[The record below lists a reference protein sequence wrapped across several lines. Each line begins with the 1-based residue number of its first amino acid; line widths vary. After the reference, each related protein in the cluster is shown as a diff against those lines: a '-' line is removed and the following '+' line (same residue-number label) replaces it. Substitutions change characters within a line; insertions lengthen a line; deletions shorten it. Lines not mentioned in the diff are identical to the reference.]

1 MFRNSRSLS
10 AVARWLRPAVLVW
23 LWALAVPGWAD
34 TLRIGG
40 SGGPLSCMPVLLDE
54 FKKTHSDAEISIV
67 GNLGSSGGVK
77 ALLAGALDIGLVSRP
92 LNASESARGAVGIE
106 YARTAFVFA
115 VEASVKPAAGAI
127 TSRELIGIF
136 RGEIT
141 AWPDGQ
147 KVRLV
152 LRPESDSSSQVIRA
166 MSMEMSYA
174 LTIAQQRR
182 GMLLAVTDQ
191 DSTAIVANTPGAIGT
206 ATQAQMLCER
216 RNIVALVLD
225 GIVPDTG
232 TIATGKYPF
241 VKRFFFVL
249 GEKPNAVARQFVEFV
264 QSKKGKEV
272 LARHGHW
279 VGPFTTHLPAGK

>member
-1 MFRNSRSLS
+1 MFRNSRSPSVL
-10 AVARWLRPAVLVW
+10 ARWLRPTVLVW
-23 LWALAVPGWAD
+23 LSAVAVPGWAD

-40 SGGPLSCMPVLLDE
+40 SGGPLSCMPLLLDE
-54 FKKTHSDAEISIV
+54 FKKIHSDAEIKIV

-77 ALLAGALDIGLVSRP
+77 ALLAGALDMGLVSRP
-92 LNASESARGAVGIE
+92 LSASESAQGAVSIE
-106 YARTAFVFA
+106 YARTAFVFV

-127 TSRELIGIF
+127 TSSELIGIF
-136 RGEIT
+136 RGEIN

-152 LRPESDSSSQVIRA
+152 LRPESDSASRVIRA
-166 MSMEMSYA
+166 MSVEISDA

-191 DSTAIVANTPGAIGT
+191 DSTETVANTPGAIGT
-206 ATQAQMLCER
+206 ATQAQILCER
-216 RNIVALVLD
+216 RNFVPLILD
-225 GIVPDTG
+225 GSVPG
-232 TIATGKYPF
+232 AGAIATGEYPL
-241 VKRFFFVL
+241 VKRFFLVL
-249 GEKPNAVARQFVEFV
+249 GKKPNATARRFVEFV

-279 VGPFTTHLPAGK
+279 VGPFTTQFPVGK